1 MAEVDELSG
10 LFVEIEDFE
19 EDEDEDPELLT
30 NNGIDG
36 VAKFLPAKNIETDE
50 QVICK
55 VFNPEPLKSNSVGS
69 STSGKDQCSYKQL
82 LLMREA
88 IYLKELRH
96 PTIVD
101 IKGLN
106 LFNYKIKFE
115 DDDDDENIEFNPNPT
130 IFLEF
135 LKNKS
140 LSNLIKEKTKLP
152 AYKRQIIM
160 IGMSAAVRY
169 IHSKGVMHRSL
180 NPLTIWLDENDR
192 PKIFDF
198 STSRHSEKG
207 IDVSKTSLQPSGA
220 IYKAPELADGSANYD
235 TPIDIFAL
243 GRLLYL
249 MATGYEAFKHPDDKL
264 NGKGEFFIYNLV
276 VQNNAIPYFPNDL
289 PKKLVRLIT
298 RCWANN
304 PNERPTAEGVCQFI
318 AEKTKYYIGKFT
330 EDQLSEINDYW
341 EMIQK
346 YERDHTE
353 KKLRVKRTFSLH
365 IPFSDPIPEGRL
377 EKIPTEPS
385 AQIQMLAKITSS
397 NFAYCSEDLTLSL
410 LNLMADNKS
419 ILHNDELLKVSNF
432 VNTMSERNH
441 SDALKFLEKIYGKY
455 VIDSKSEKAI
465 KKGTVKD
472 KTIEVANI
480 PPWVT
485 IISRNAFS
493 DFPNLTRVNIPNS
506 VKEIE
511 MEAFKNCPKL
521 TVVNIPD
528 SIVER
533 NLGKFAFMGC
543 TSLKYVRLPRKLKR
557 IEEGTFKGDKALQY
571 VTLNNELEVIGKE
584 AFQECRAIESI
595 IIPKSVV
602 RLSDRAFQKCKNL
615 KTLYLRGKR
624 PLMGNGAVKHGVHKT
639 SI

>member
-1 MAEVDELSG
+1 
-10 LFVEIEDFE
+10 
-19 EDEDEDPELLT
+19 
-30 NNGIDG
+30 
-36 VAKFLPAKNIETDE
+36 
-50 QVICK
+50 
-55 VFNPEPLKSNSVGS
+55 
-69 STSGKDQCSYKQL
+69 
-82 LLMREA
+82 
-88 IYLKELRH
+88 
-96 PTIVD
+96 
-101 IKGLN
+101 
-106 LFNYKIKFE
+106 
-115 DDDDDENIEFNPNPT
+115 
-130 IFLEF
+130 
-135 LKNKS
+135 
-140 LSNLIKEKTKLP
+140 
-152 AYKRQIIM
+152 
-160 IGMSAAVRY
+160 
-169 IHSKGVMHRSL
+169 
-180 NPLTIWLDENDR
+180 
-192 PKIFDF
+192 
-198 STSRHSEKG
+198 
-207 IDVSKTSLQPSGA
+207 
-220 IYKAPELADGSANYD
+220 
-235 TPIDIFAL
+235 
-243 GRLLYL
+243 
-249 MATGYEAFKHPDDKL
+249 
-264 NGKGEFFIYNLV
+264 
-276 VQNNAIPYFPNDL
+276 
-289 PKKLVRLIT
+289 
-298 RCWANN
+298 
-304 PNERPTAEGVCQFI
+304 
-318 AEKTKYYIGKFT
+318 
-330 EDQLSEINDYW
+330 
-341 EMIQK
+341 
-346 YERDHTE
+346 
-353 KKLRVKRTFSLH
+353 
-365 IPFSDPIPEGRL
+365 
-377 EKIPTEPS
+377 
-385 AQIQMLAKITSS
+385 MLAKITSS

-472 KTIEVANI
+472 KTIKVANI

-493 DFPNLTRVNIPNS
+493 GFPNLTRVNIPNS

-521 TVVNIPD
+521 TVVNIPE